1 MRYGKAVG
9 IILGAFT
16 LILIGYVMAN
26 GIGLVDGLDFGAGA
40 YYYADIP
47 EFDRLNAP
55 TADFSDSAFAVIAFF
70 VIWSVVVLGLLG
82 LVRAIPR
89 PSDDDSGSD
98 GGDSDT
104 GPRE

>member
-1 MRYGKAVG
+1 MRYGRVAG
-9 IILGAFT
+9 IVLGAGA

-47 EFDRLNAP
+47 EFDKL
-55 TADFSDSAFAVIAFF
+55 TASTTDFGDSSFAVIAFF
-70 VIWSVVVLGLLG
+70 VIWSIIVLGLLM
-82 LVRAIPR
+82 LVKAIPR
-89 PSDDDSGSD
+89 PSDEGQ
-98 GGDSDT
+98 DSDDPVQA